1 MIHFRLRDYCSV
13 LVYRLL
19 GGAFAQFG
27 RRVRVVWPLRIIGS
41 RFVRLEDDVTVQ
53 VGAYIEALQLGETVP
68 RLTIRRG
75 TRIGNHLHLI
85 CTRHIEIGAQVLIAD
100 RVYIADNRHEYAD
113 VNLPIMQQP
122 LRQLADVEIGDGTWI
137 CENVCILGCRI
148 GRNCV
153 IGANS
158 VVTRDIPD
166 YCVALGAPAVPVR
179 RYCAQSRRWRP
190 THADG
195 AFAD

>member
-13 LVYRLL
+13 LLYRLL
-19 GGAFAQFG
+19 GASFGHFG
-27 RRVRVVWPLRIIGS
+27 RGVRVVWPLRIVGS

-53 VGAYIEALQLGETVP
+53 VGAYIAVLQLGAGLP
-68 RLTIRRG
+68 QLTIRRG
-75 TRIGNHLHLI
+75 ARVGNYLHLI
-85 CTRHIEIGAQVLIAD
+85 CTRRVDIGAQVLLAD
-100 RVYIADNRHEYAD
+100 RVYIADNRHEYQD
-113 VNLPIMQQP
+113 VTRPIMQQP

-137 CENVCILGCRI
+137 GENVCILGCRI

-179 RYCAQSRRWRP
+179 RYCADSSRWRP

-195 AFAD
+195 TFAD